1 MFHPVLS
8 ASLDVEGV
16 VKALPSNLTL
26 EKVLYTLALFL
37 VCCLLIKLIMRAADR
52 ILGRSRL
59 DKRLH
64 AAVRSAVKTVL
75 VFVAIMLLADAL
87 GVNTDSLLAILSV
100 AGLAVSLS
108 IQDSLSNL
116 ASAIMILSAK
126 PFKIGDFIEVKGQS
140 GTVEQIGII
149 YTLIS
154 TPGNQRICIPNS
166 QITSNEITNFTAV
179 GKRRAEIV
187 VSASYDAPVETVK
200 AALVQAAAHPKLLPD
215 EPVFARV
222 SKYADSAIEYTL
234 RFWTKPEDF
243 WDTYYDVLEAC
254 KRAFD
259 EAGVEMTYPHLNVH
273 TAASSSA
280 PNA

>member
-1 MFHPVLS
+1 MMHPLLAAAVDMQS
-8 ASLDVEGV
+8 VADM
-16 VKALPSNLTL
+16 LPKNLTL
-26 EKVLYTLALFL
+26 EKILYTLVLFL
-37 VCCLLIKLIMRAADR
+37 VCCLLIKLLMRATSR
-52 ILGRSRL
+52 ILERSRL

-64 AAVRSAVKTVL
+64 TAIRSAVKTVL
-75 VFVAIMLLADAL
+75 VFIAVIVLAEAI
-87 GVNTDSLLAILSV
+87 GINTSSLLAILSV

-116 ASAIMILSAK
+116 ASAIMILTAK
-126 PFKIGDFIEVKGQS
+126 PFKIGDFIEVKGKS
-140 GTVEQIGII
+140 GTVEQTGII
-149 YTLIS
+149 YTIIL
-154 TPGNQRICIPNS
+154 TPDNQRIHIPNS

-187 VSASYDAPVETVK
+187 VSASYDAPVEAVK
-200 AALVQAAAHPKLLPD
+200 AALLQAAAHPKLLPD

-222 SKYADSAIEYTL
+222 SKYADSAVEYTL

-259 EAGVEMTYPHLNVH
+259 DAGIEMTYPHLNVH
-273 TAASSSA
+273 TAT
-280 PNA
+280 

>member
-1 MFHPVLS
+1 MMHPLLAAAVDMQS
-8 ASLDVEGV
+8 VADM
-16 VKALPSNLTL
+16 LPKNLTL
-26 EKVLYTLALFL
+26 EKILYTLILFL
-37 VCCLLIKLIMRAADR
+37 VCCLLIKLLMRATSR
-52 ILGRSRL
+52 ILERSRL

-64 AAVRSAVKTVL
+64 TAVRSAVKTVL
-75 VFVAIMLLADAL
+75 VFIAVIVLAEAI
-87 GVNTDSLLAILSV
+87 GINTSSLLAILSV

-116 ASAIMILSAK
+116 ASAIMILTAK
-126 PFKIGDFIEVKGQS
+126 PFKIGDFIEVKGKS
-140 GTVEQIGII
+140 GTVEQTGII
-149 YTLIS
+149 YTIIL
-154 TPGNQRICIPNS
+154 TPDNQRIHIPNS

-187 VSASYDAPVETVK
+187 VSASYDAPVEAVK
-200 AALVQAAAHPKLLPD
+200 AALLQAAAHPKLLPD

-234 RFWTKPEDF
+234 RFWTTPEDY

-259 EAGVEMTYPHLNVH
+259 DAGIEMTYPHLNVH
-273 TAASSSA
+273 TAT
-280 PNA
+280 